1 MVTDTAYLPRHVDAQ
16 LAAALRVAPVVVIDG
31 PRGVGKTTTAVQVTA
46 SSVLLPRDLETLR
59 VDAEAYLRALPAP
72 ILLDEWQLAGTDVLW
87 TIKRLVDAD
96 PTPGRFVLTGSVEP
110 ASYGPTY
117 PLTGRSVR
125 LVMRPMTQAELAGR
139 GGEPTFLSAVVSG
152 APPVLGSRVAPAFDL
167 QALGRAGFPAARD
180 MADARLFYDAY
191 VGSVSQRAGEEGRDA
206 GRLLRTL
213 RVLATLTGQ
222 AVPDQRIW
230 DAADINK
237 VTWKNYEDLLDR
249 VHLTAVS
256 PAFESNRLKR
266 LTAYPKRF
274 LADTAMALALSD
286 LTASDLRGDPATA
299 GHYLESFVM
308 QQVRPQVDALGGSV
322 LHLRTGAGEREIDAL
337 IETGRALV
345 GIEVKLG
352 TRPSRADAR
361 HLEWLRDQLDERFTQ
376 GFVVHTGV
384 DCYPLGERI
393 TAVPVGV
400 VTGG

>member
-167 QALGRAGFPAARD
+167 
-180 MADARLFYDAY
+180 
-191 VGSVSQRAGEEGRDA
+191 
-206 GRLLRTL
+206 
-213 RVLATLTGQ
+213 
-222 AVPDQRIW
+222 
-230 DAADINK
+230 
-237 VTWKNYEDLLDR
+237 
-249 VHLTAVS
+249 
-256 PAFESNRLKR
+256 
-266 LTAYPKRF
+266 
-274 LADTAMALALSD
+274 
-286 LTASDLRGDPATA
+286 
-299 GHYLESFVM
+299 
-308 QQVRPQVDALGGSV
+308 
-322 LHLRTGAGEREIDAL
+322 
-337 IETGRALV
+337 
-345 GIEVKLG
+345 
-352 TRPSRADAR
+352 
-361 HLEWLRDQLDERFTQ
+361 
-376 GFVVHTGV
+376 
-384 DCYPLGERI
+384 
-393 TAVPVGV
+393 
-400 VTGG
+400 

>member
-1 MVTDTAYLPRHVDAQ
+1 MVTDAAYLPRHVDAQ
-16 LAAALRVAPVVVIDG
+16 LAATLRAAPVVVIDG
-31 PRGVGKTTTAVQVTA
+31 PRGVGKTTTAAQVAA

-87 TIKRLVDAD
+87 TIKRIVDAD

-117 PLTGRSVR
+117 PLTGRAVR

-152 APPVLGSRVAPAFDL
+152 AAPPLGSRVAPAFDL
-167 QALGRAGFPAARD
+167 QALGRAGFPGARD
-180 MADARLFYDAY
+180 MADTRLFYDAY
-191 VGSVSQRAGEEGRDA
+191 AGAVSQRASEEGRDA
-206 GRLLRTL
+206 GRLIRTL

-274 LADTAMALALSD
+274 LADTAMALTLSD
-286 LTASDLRGDPATA
+286 LTVEDLRGDPATA
-299 GHYLESFVM
+299 GHYLGSFVM
-308 QQVRPQVDALGGSV
+308 QQVRPQADALGGSL

-337 IETGRALV
+337 VETGRALV

-361 HLEWLRDQLDERFTQ
+361 HLEWLRDQLGERFTQ
-376 GFVVHTGV
+376 GFVVHAGV
-384 DCYPLGERI
+384 DCYPLGERV

-400 VTGG
+400 LTGG